1 MPICTS
7 CNVEFEEDKKFCSY
21 CGGPLKPKTESMS
34 APKKASRADE
44 EKSEGTLYCPHCKIS
59 YEFGSSCI
67 QCGAPLG
74 RQFPPQEKNEPEVA
88 QGGQFEEK
96 LPPAETSQEQK
107 GEAPRAK
114 LVCPT
119 CKIIYERGT
128 SCIKCESA
136 LVPQTSIQTKRE
148 PPTSRG
154 SEGEGKPLQVQT
166 IEEQFVAEVVVET
179 PRKKLICP
187 SCKIIYERGTSCV
200 RCGVALV
207 QQTSTEETSESP
219 DTKETSKSSDIEFN
233 PPSSEPDGLGDPFL
247 QRGSTEIPA
256 TWDRG
261 SGAAPERP
269 SLFSPPRPKEKD
281 SAVTERGKRRE
292 SRATPAQELG
302 IDEDFFQDETPDQ
315 PVAKKSK
322 GDSHPSVSLLD
333 RLKKDYRRL
342 GLEVGSIMIMVLAGG
357 YLLWS
362 AYSYFTRPKPP
373 EPRATISKQVPIKT
387 LPTTSS
393 STPPATPVAEPGKS
407 GDTEGRLSVSSS
419 SISKEAAPAPPRPPV
434 PEVLKTPSAETP
446 EIGKEVGNIMT
457 LLEDVRQSN
466 LKKDIYLFVSCYAS
480 DFQNMEERRRA
491 TLAYWEKFN
500 YLDLSYSLKDL
511 SLSADTAKARVEW
524 LIKTSSKNGGQAQQ
538 NKSILEVSFKKED
551 GKWKIKEAKL
561 TR

>member
-1 MPICTS
+1 MPVCTS

-34 APKKASRADE
+34 ASKKANRPEE
-44 EKSEGTLYCPHCKIS
+44 EKSEGKLFCPHCKIS

-74 RQFPPQEKNEPEVA
+74 RQIPPQEKNEPEAARGV
-88 QGGQFEEK
+88 QFEEK
-96 LPPAETSQEQK
+96 IPPAETSQEQK
-107 GEAPRAK
+107 SEAPRGK

-128 SCIKCESA
+128 SCIKCESV
-136 LVPQTSIQTKRE
+136 LVPQTSIQTNRE
-148 PPTSRG
+148 PGTLPG

-166 IEEQFVAEVVVET
+166 IEEQFAAEVVVET
-179 PRKKLICP
+179 PRKKLVCP

-200 RCGVALV
+200 RCGAALV
-207 QQTSTEETSESP
+207 QQASSTGKSESP
-219 DTKETSKSSDIEFN
+219 NTQEKSKSSDIEFN
-233 PPSSEPDGLGDPFL
+233 LPPSEPDGLEDPFL

-256 TWDRG
+256 TSDRRP
-261 SGAAPERP
+261 GAAPEGP
-269 SLFSPPRPKEKD
+269 SPFSPKEKG
-281 SAVTERGKRRE
+281 SAVTEQEKKRE
-292 SRATPAQELG
+292 SRTTPAKELG
-302 IDEDFFQDETPDQ
+302 IDEDFFLDETPDQ
-315 PVAKKSK
+315 AVAKKSK
-322 GDSHPSVSLLD
+322 GDSRASLSLLD
-333 RLKKDYRRL
+333 RLKRDYRRL
-342 GLEVGSIMIMVLAGG
+342 GFEVGSIMIMVLAAG

-362 AYSYFTRPKPP
+362 AYSYFTKPKPP
-373 EPRATISKQVPIKT
+373 ELRTTISKELPLKT
-387 LPTTSS
+387 LPSS
-393 STPPATPVAEPGKS
+393 SSTTPPATPVAEPGKS
-407 GDTEGRLSVSSS
+407 GDTKGRLSVSSS
-419 SISKEAAPAPPRPPV
+419 VSKEAAPTPPPV
-434 PEVLKTPSAETP
+434 PEVPKTPPAETA
-446 EIGKEVGNIMT
+446 EIGKEVGNIMA

-511 SLSADTAKARVEW
+511 SLSAETAKARVEW

-551 GKWKIKEAKL
+551 GKWKIKETKP